1 MAESVPLSNNDVA
14 DLGPFAFKM
23 TTAQYS
29 PFNSVKVEP

>member
-14 DLGPFAFKM
+14 GAGHFAIKM